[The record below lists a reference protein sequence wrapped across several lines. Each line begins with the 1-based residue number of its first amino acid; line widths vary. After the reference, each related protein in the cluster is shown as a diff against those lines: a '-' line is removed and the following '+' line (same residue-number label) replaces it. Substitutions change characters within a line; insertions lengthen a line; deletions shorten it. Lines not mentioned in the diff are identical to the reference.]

1 MSEHTTYAGFA
12 HHLGHERPDHLA
24 ANLYWSSSNTPG
36 RASSVSLAIETDFSP
51 SNRRSDDRNDGYI
64 GAMADDSD
72 EQSIRARQ
80 TIRIVLWVAIAA
92 VVVALAL
99 ANTQDV
105 TVDWLFADFDT
116 SVWVVIVASAAVGV
130 VLGYLAR
137 WRRD

>member
-1 MSEHTTYAGFA
+1 MVRWIAG
-12 HHLGHERPDHLA
+12 
-24 ANLYWSSSNTPG
+24 YT
-36 RASSVSLAIETDFSP
+36 
-51 SNRRSDDRNDGYI
+51 
-64 GAMADDSD
+64 GAMADDSN

-105 TVDWLFADFDT
+105 TVDWLFGDVDT
-116 SVWVVIVASAAVGV
+116 SVWVVIVVSVAVGV